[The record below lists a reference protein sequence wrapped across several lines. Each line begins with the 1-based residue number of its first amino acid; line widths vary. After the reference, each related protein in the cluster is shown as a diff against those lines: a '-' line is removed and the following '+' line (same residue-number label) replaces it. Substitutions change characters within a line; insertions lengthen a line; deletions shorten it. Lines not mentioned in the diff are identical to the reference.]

1 MKLAILGYGVEGKS
15 VEKYFKTHPY
25 DNVPPE
31 DIEIKIFDDFK
42 DEDIDGFELEDY
54 DVIFRTPSVRPHY
67 DFKKYEKETEYAA
80 EKPHWTSATKYFFAH
95 CPAEII
101 SVTGTKGKGTTCS
114 MIAAILENVNE
125 KLYGKSAPKT
135 YLVGNIG
142 NPCLDVLDKIEP
154 EDNVIFELS
163 SFQLWD
169 LHAGSY
175 VGVILRIEPDH
186 LNVHKDFEDYV
197 YAKSA
202 VSRYKEPTDHLIYF
216 SENKTTKSLAE
227 NSKAKKHAYP
237 LGISQNADDS
247 NAALGAKSPDVE
259 KLSDK
264 AKERL
269 RKILGSLSL
278 PGAHNQENAEAA
290 LLAVAARIC
299 NGSLNDFLENDA
311 LYESAKSALKNFKG
325 LPHRLEFVRELNG
338 VKYYDDN
345 FSSAFPA
352 TDVAIAAFENLPTV
366 LIAGGKDRGLD
377 LTDFKTRLKTAK
389 NLKKIVLIGEIA
401 EKLAGAGSSDG
412 STTNPDANPKFEI
425 APDIETAVD
434 LAKAA
439 AESETKTAGESVVI
453 MSPGAASFD
462 MFENFKDRGEKFQKI
477 IKELK

>member
-154 EDNVIFELS
+154 EDNVVFELS

-169 LHAGSY
+169 LHIGSY
-175 VGVILRIEPDH
+175 IGVILRIEPDH
-186 LNVHKDFEDYV
+186 LNVHKDYEDYV

-216 SENKTTKSLAE
+216 SENETTKGLAE
-227 NSKAKKHAYP
+227 KSKAKKHAYP
-237 LGISQNADDS
+237 LLQTKTDNT
-247 NAALGAKSPDVE
+247 E
-259 KLSDK
+259 KLSEK
-264 AKERL
+264 NEAKLKE
-269 RKILGSLSL
+269 ILDSLSL
-278 PGAHNQENAEAA
+278 PGTHNQENAEAA

-299 NGSLNDFLENDA
+299 NGSLNDFLESDA

-352 TDVAIAAFENLPTV
+352 TDVAIAAFEENPTV

-377 LTDFKTRLKTAK
+377 LTNFKNRLKSAK
-389 NLKKIVLIGEIA
+389 NLKKIILIGEIA
-401 EKLAGAGSSDG
+401 KNLASAGSSDS
-412 STTNPDANPKFEI
+412 STANPKFEI
-425 APDIETAVD
+425 APNLETAVK
-434 LAKAA
+434 LAKTA
-439 AESETKTAGESVVI
+439 AEAEFAKKSAIIV

-477 IKELK
+477 VKELK

>member
-42 DEDIDGFELEDY
+42 DEDIDGFGLEDY
-54 DVIFRTPSVRPHY
+54 DVIFRTPSVCPHY
-67 DFKKYEKETEYAA
+67 DFKKYEKETEYAT

-114 MIAAILENVNE
+114 MIAAILENINE
-125 KLYGKSAPKT
+125 KLYGESAPKT

-154 EDNVIFELS
+154 EDNVVFELS

-202 VSRYKEPTDHLIYF
+202 VSRYKENTDHLIYF
-216 SENKTTKSLAE
+216 SENETTKGLAE
-227 NSKAKKHAYP
+227 NSKAEKHAYP
-237 LGISQNADDS
+237 ILRGKTSDT
-247 NAALGAKSPDVE
+247 K
-259 KLSDK
+259 KLSEKNED
-264 AKERL
+264 RL
-269 RKILGSLSL
+269 REILDGLSL
-278 PGAHNQENAEAA
+278 PGAHNKENAEAA
-290 LLAVAARIC
+290 LLAVAARLC
-299 NGSLNDFLENDA
+299 NGNLNDLLGNDT
-311 LYESAKSALKNFKG
+311 LYESAKSALRNFKG
-325 LPHRLEFVRELNG
+325 LPHRLEFVRELNS

-352 TDVAIAAFENLPTV
+352 TDVAIAAFEKTPTV

-377 LTDFKTRLKTAK
+377 LTKFKNRLKSAK
-389 NLKKIVLIGEIA
+389 SLKKIILIGEIKDELKSAAPEKA
-401 EKLAGAGSSDG
+401 ETADNL
-412 STTNPDANPKFEI
+412 
-425 APDIETAVD
+425 ETAVK
-434 LAKAA
+434 LAKAT
-439 AESETKTAGESVVI
+439 AESEAKTAEKSAVVV

-477 IKELK
+477 VKGLK